1 MRASGAPFAVVPDS
15 IAFEQAMDANKHS
28 ETKASTSEDVEDLHA
43 RCSALLDEWRKSD
56 SVDER
61 TPTDIGAIIF
71 EAQVLLVCE
80 EIHRGNMT
88 DRRIQ
93 RAVAEISQQKHHDIL
108 ETVRLRLFNRRT
120 YVGRLR
126 NVETVF
132 QQLIRGDMNR
142 SVTRPA
148 KLS

>member
-1 MRASGAPFAVVPDS
+1 MEANTQSEATVSASG
-15 IAFEQAMDANKHS
+15 
-28 ETKASTSEDVEDLHA
+28 DVQDLHA
-43 RCSALLDEWRKSD
+43 RCTELLKEWRTSD
-56 SVDER
+56 FADER

-93 RAVAEISQQKHHDIL
+93 RAVAEIGQQKHDDIL
-108 ETVRLRLFNRRT
+108 DTVRLRLFKRST

>member
-1 MRASGAPFAVVPDS
+1 MGPGSMVESLDPGMADTTHTLDTSAPGG
-15 IAFEQAMDANKHS
+15 QQ
-28 ETKASTSEDVEDLHA
+28 DLHA
-43 RCSALLDEWRKSD
+43 RCELLLEEWRKSD
-56 SVDER
+56 SLDER

-93 RAVAEISQQKHHDIL
+93 KAVSEIGQQKHQDIL
-108 ETVRLRLFNRRT
+108 DTVRLRLYQRSAYVRR
-120 YVGRLR
+120 LK
-126 NVETVF
+126 NIETVF

-142 SVTRPA
+142 SITRPA

>member
-1 MRASGAPFAVVPDS
+1 MDPGPMVESPDPGMADTTHTLEIPPASGG
-15 IAFEQAMDANKHS
+15 QQ
-28 ETKASTSEDVEDLHA
+28 DLHA
-43 RCSALLDEWRKSD
+43 RCELLLEEWRKSD
-56 SVDER
+56 SRDER

-93 RAVAEISQQKHHDIL
+93 KAVSEIGQQKHQDIL
-108 ETVRLRLFNRRT
+108 DTVRLRLYQRSAYVRR
-120 YVGRLR
+120 LK
-126 NVETVF
+126 NIETVF

>member
-1 MRASGAPFAVVPDS
+1 MVKSPDS
-15 IAFEQAMDANKHS
+15 GMADTTQAC
-28 ETKASTSEDVEDLHA
+28 ETAQPGGMQNLHA
-43 RCSALLDEWRKSD
+43 RCGALLEEWRSSD

-80 EIHRGNMT
+80 EIRRGNMT

-93 RAVAEISQQKHHDIL
+93 QAVSEIAQQKHQDIL
-108 ETVRLRLFNRRT
+108 DTVRLRLYQRSAYVRR
-120 YVGRLR
+120 LKI
-126 NVETVF
+126 VETVF

-142 SVTRPA
+142 SITRPA
-148 KLS
+148 KLT

>member
-1 MRASGAPFAVVPDS
+1 
-15 IAFEQAMDANKHS
+15 
-28 ETKASTSEDVEDLHA
+28 
-43 RCSALLDEWRKSD
+43 LLEEWRKSD
-56 SVDER
+56 SLDER

-93 RAVAEISQQKHHDIL
+93 KAVSEIGQQKHQDIL
-108 ETVRLRLFNRRT
+108 DTVRLRLYQRSAYVRR
-120 YVGRLR
+120 LK
-126 NVETVF
+126 NIETVF

-142 SVTRPA
+142 SITRPA

>member
-1 MRASGAPFAVVPDS
+1 MADTTQTRDTPPAPGG
-15 IAFEQAMDANKHS
+15 QQ
-28 ETKASTSEDVEDLHA
+28 DLHE
-43 RCSALLDEWRKSD
+43 RCAHLLEEWRNSD
-56 SVDER
+56 SLDER
-61 TPTDIGAIIF
+61 TPTDIGAILF

-93 RAVAEISQQKHHDIL
+93 KAVSEIGQQKHKDIL
-108 ETVRLRLFNRRT
+108 DTVRLHLYHRSAYVRRLKNI
-120 YVGRLR
+120 
-126 NVETVF
+126 ETVF

-142 SVTRPA
+142 SITRPS